1 VRRGQEARL
10 RRRARCRREG
20 LPAAGEFAVKISP
33 IHTEADGP
41 GPFIR
46 GGAPA
51 WGMAFVLQFRS
62 FPGPTAREGTSAGR
76 WRWEFAVKIARPHL
90 EPDAASAFIA
100 GGAPAW
106 GMEFLQYRDVVGSGH
121 GRRLTEVHPVPGNA
135 LGQL

>member
-1 VRRGQEARL
+1 MGVRYE
-10 RRRARCRREG
+10 CVV
-20 LPAAGEFAVKISP
+20 LPAGEFAVKIAP
-33 IHTEADGP
+33 THLEADRLAA
-41 GPFIR
+41 FIP

-51 WGMAFVLQFRS
+51 WGMV
-62 FPGPTAREGTSAGR
+62 
-76 WRWEFAVKIARPHL
+76 FAVKIARPHL

-106 GMEFLQYRDVVGSGH
+106 GMEFVLQYRDVVGSGH